1 VRESGYAGFPRR
13 GIPLVHQVAVAG
25 PFQRRGARHR
35 SRPGN
40 WNATRTS
47 PRWPSPWAC
56 SMSTARLSGFTN
68 DDLTIWLTKDL
79 VS

>member
-1 VRESGYAGFPRR
+1 VPESGYAGFRRR
-13 GIPLVHQVAVAG
+13 GIPPVHQVAVAG
-25 PFQRRGARHR
+25 PFRRRGTRHR

-40 WNATRTS
+40 WPATQTS
-47 PRWPSPWAC
+47 PRWPSPRAC
-56 SMSTARLSGFTN
+56 STSTARLSGRTD